1 MARYL
6 MTHSLLSSWL
16 YAMKD
21 SPFEDATSERD
32 AFGEFLQVLRREPT
46 PTTEAMQKGIDFED
60 LVTAIVRNDAEGMR
74 RNPDWYD
81 AAKQIAQIVGGG
93 SLQHRARKVIAVS
106 GMMFVIY
113 GRLDALK
120 AGTIYD
126 IKFSGSYDR
135 GEYFDSTQHPMY
147 FDLVPEANDFVYLVS
162 NGNEVYR
169 ERYRRDETADITVT
183 IGSFVSWLTA
193 NGLLETYKRH
203 WQAL

>member
-1 MARYL
+1 MAWYL

-21 SPFEDATSERD
+21 SLFEDATSERN

-46 PTTEAMQKGIDFED
+46 PTTEAMQKGIDFEN

-81 AAKQIAQIVGGG
+81 AANQIAQIVGGG
-93 SLQHRARKVIAVS
+93 SLQHRARKVMEIS

-135 GEYFDSTQHPMY
+135 GKYFDSTQHPMY
-147 FDLVPEANDFVYLVS
+147 FKLVPEANDFVYLIS
-162 NGNEVYR
+162 NGKEVYR
-169 ERYRRDETADITVT
+169 EHYRRDETADIAVTV
-183 IGSFVSWLTA
+183 GSFVSWLTA
-193 NGLLETYKRH
+193 NGLLETYKQH